1 MTRAEQVEQVVVNE
15 KLIALRFLAK
25 LTPDQW
31 DRLNVLRERHKAGLL
46 SFDAWVCSTAAAL
59 ENRPGRVPERISA

>member
-1 MTRAEQVEQVVVNE
+1 MAKTEVDE

-25 LTPDQW
+25 LTPNQW

-46 SFDAWVCSTAAAL
+46 SFDGWACATGAAL
-59 ENRPGRVPERISA
+59 ENRPGKIPERR